1 MFTMDSPGKTGRLLE
16 KADKILRAALEEVEP
31 QNLIKRSVVR
41 DGSRLIIQEKALD
54 LSWYEN
60 VFLVAFGKAALRMSQ
75 SLMKIAGDFIRRGIV
90 VCVPGQE
97 MFLPGLLLLPAPHPL
112 PDRRSRKAGD
122 LILNLA
128 QNAGDKDLLLLLL
141 SGGGSAQVCCP
152 VPGVTLE
159 EKRRVTEELLRRGAD
174 ITELNTVRKHLSA
187 IKGGRLA
194 LAANPAAIVSLAI
207 SDVIGDDLESI
218 ASGPVH
224 WDSSTYA
231 DAQHVLEI
239 YDYWDEVPTPVRQ
252 VIAGGIEGKF
262 PETLKRGDDIFKK
275 VSSFVIG
282 NNTLALR
289 AAQRQAEQLGFKT
302 IILTSGDRGEARQ
315 AAERYVALLDSLSQ
329 SKNRLFQP
337 LCLLSGGEL
346 TVRVRGKG
354 KGGRNQEFVLA
365 ALLEMKKRFLNGS
378 GERPINW
385 LVVSFGTDGI
395 DGGTD
400 AAGAWAADDVL
411 ERAAALGL
419 DGREFL
425 EANDSYRFFQKAGGL
440 IKTGPTG
447 TNVMDIRIFL
457 FY

>member
-1 MFTMDSPGKTGRLLE
+1 VLTTDSPGETGRIFE
-16 KADKILRAALEEVEP
+16 KAEKILRAALEEVVP
-31 QNLIKRSVVR
+31 QRLVKKSVVR
-41 DGSRLIIQEKALD
+41 DGSRLIIQGKALD

-60 VFLVAFGKAALRMSQ
+60 VNLVAFGKAALPMSQ

-97 MFLPGLLLLPAPHPL
+97 KYLPGLLLMPAPHPL
-112 PDRRSRKAGD
+112 PDRRSRKAGN
-122 LILNLA
+122 LILDLA
-128 QNAGDKDLLLLLL
+128 QNSGDKDLLLLLL

-174 ITELNTVRKHLSA
+174 ITELNTVRKHLSE

-207 SDVIGDDLESI
+207 SDVINDDLESI
-218 ASGPVH
+218 ASGPAH

-231 DAQHVLEI
+231 DAQYVLEI

-252 VIAGGIEGKF
+252 VIAAGVEGKF
-262 PETLKRGDDIFKK
+262 PETMKRGNDIFKK
-275 VSSFVIG
+275 VSSFIIG
-282 NNTLALR
+282 NNSLALR

-302 IILTSGDRGEARQ
+302 IILTSADRGEARE
-315 AAERYVALLDSLSQ
+315 AAERYVALLVSLSQ
-329 SKNRLFQP
+329 SKNRLPRP

-346 TVRVRGKG
+346 TVRVKGKG
-354 KGGRNQEFVLA
+354 KGGRNQEFILA
-365 ALLEMKKRFLNGS
+365 ALLEMKKQFMD
-378 GERPINW
+378 RPENW
-385 LVVSFGTDGI
+385 LVASLGTDGI

-400 AAGAWAADDVL
+400 AAGAWAAHEVL
-411 ERAAALGL
+411 QRATELGL
-419 DGREFL
+419 DGREYL

-457 FY
+457 LY

>member
-1 MFTMDSPGKTGRLLE
+1 MDSPGEKRRLFE
-16 KADKILRAALEEVEP
+16 KAEKILRAAVEEVAP
-31 QNLIKRSVVR
+31 QTLIRESVVR
-41 DGSRLIIQEKALD
+41 DGSRLIIRGKALD

-60 VFLVAFGKAALRMSQ
+60 VFLVAFGKAALPMSQ

-112 PDRRSRKAGD
+112 PDQRSLKAGD
-122 LILNLA
+122 LILDLA
-128 QNAGDKDLLLLLL
+128 RNAGDKDLLLLLL
-141 SGGGSAQVCCP
+141 SGGGSAQVCRP
-152 VPGVTLE
+152 VSGLTLE

-174 ITELNTVRKHLSA
+174 ITELNTVRKHLSD

-207 SDVIGDDLESI
+207 SDVINDDLESL
-218 ASGPVH
+218 ASGPAH

-231 DAQHVLEI
+231 DAQHVLKI

-252 VIAGGIEGKF
+252 MIVGGIEGKF
-262 PETLKRGDDIFKK
+262 PETMKRDNDIFKK
-275 VSSFVIG
+275 VSSFIIG
-282 NNTLALR
+282 NNSLALK

-302 IILTSGDRGEARQ
+302 IILTSADRGEAREV
-315 AAERYVALLDSLSQ
+315 ARRYVALMVSLSQ
-329 SKNRLFQP
+329 SKNRIPRP
-337 LCLLSGGEL
+337 LCLLSGGEI
-346 TVRVRGKG
+346 TVRVKGKG

-365 ALLEMKKRFLNGS
+365 ARLEMKQQFM
-378 GERPINW
+378 ERPENW
-385 LVVSFGTDGI
+385 LVASLGTDGI

-400 AAGAWAADDVL
+400 AAGAWATRDIL
-411 ERAAALGL
+411 QKAAELGL
-419 DGREFL
+419 DGREYL
-425 EANDSYRFFQKAGGL
+425 EANDSYRFFQKADGL

-457 FY
+457 LY